1 LIIILVKAGSP
12 VDQTIAA
19 LSSHMD
25 PDDTII
31 DRGNEN
37 TERLSDV
44 CMKERAREERDRFFS
59 SKKKKKKKKVIG
71 KLQ

>member
-25 PDDTII
+25 PGNAII
-31 DRGNEN
+31 DN
-37 TERLSDV
+37 
-44 CMKERAREERDRFFS
+44 
-59 SKKKKKKKKVIG
+59 
-71 KLQ
+71 